1 MLSYFIPL
9 SSRLEVGANGDFITN
24 EVEAG
29 LGIALVA
36 WTPDGFHTIKL
47 RLEPAPGYIAIGSL
61 KSRKLM
67 DWEQTFV
74 EEFENTGFS

>member
-1 MLSYFIPL
+1 M
-9 SSRLEVGANGDFITN
+9 NGDFITN

-47 RLEPAPGYIAIGSL
+47 RLEPAPSYIAIGSL
-61 KSRKLM
+61 KRRKLM
-67 DWEQTFV
+67 DWETAFV
-74 EEFENTGFS
+74 EQLAKSGLS